1 MDERR
6 IRIGIDVGGTFT
18 KAVAIDIVTGN
29 IISLSTVPTTHSSE
43 NGVSDGIVLAL
54 SNILKDSDIK
64 LNEIEIIAHSTTQ
77 AINSLL
83 ESDTSKVGII
93 AMGVGPEKKDV
104 IKRTNLQDAK
114 INSQNDIKTSH
125 RFLDTSHLITE
136 SEVSQAIQELKNDGA
151 KVIVATEAFG
161 CR

>member
-54 SNILKDSDIK
+54 SNILKNSDIK

-114 INSQNDIKTSH
+114 INYQNDIKTSH

-136 SEVSQAIQELKNDGA
+136 SEVSQAVQELKSDGA
-151 KVIVATEAFG
+151 KVIVG
-161 CR
+161 